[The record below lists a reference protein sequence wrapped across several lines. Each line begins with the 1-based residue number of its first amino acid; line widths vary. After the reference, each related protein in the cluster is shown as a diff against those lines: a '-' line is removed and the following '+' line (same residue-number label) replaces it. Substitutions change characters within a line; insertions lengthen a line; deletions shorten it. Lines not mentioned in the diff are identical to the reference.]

1 MGMRRKGREIA
12 MQTLYALEYKEFLE
26 AEADENDFCRLKLA
40 EIAESK
46 EITKDN
52 SIYDFA
58 LEILLNTLAKMSEID
73 AKIAEHSTNW
83 SMDKIANLDLS
94 ILRIATY
101 EMLFTPTA
109 PAIVMNEAIEIAKRF
124 CSDSSGKF
132 INGILNSITQ
142 ELHKES

>member
-12 MQTLYALEYKEFLE
+12 MQTLYALEYKEYFQTE
-26 AEADENDFCRLKLA
+26 SERIDFCKMKLE

-46 EITKDN
+46 EIAKDN
-52 SIYDFA
+52 SIYEFA
-58 LEILLNTLAKMSEID
+58 EEIILNILAKLDEID
-73 AKIAEHSTNW
+73 EKIVAHSTNW
-83 SMDKIANLDLS
+83 SMDKIANLDRS

-124 CSDSSGKF
+124 CSDSSSKF
-132 INGILNSITQ
+132 INGILNSIAK
-142 ELHKES
+142 ELK

>member
-12 MQTLYALEYKEFLE
+12 MQTLYALEYKEFLQ
-26 AEADENDFCRLKLA
+26 AEADEIDFCKLKLE

-46 EITKDN
+46 EILKDS
-52 SIYDFA
+52 SIFDFA
-58 LEILLNTLAKMSEID
+58 LEILLNTLAKLDEID
-73 AKIAEHSTNW
+73 AKIVEHSTNW
-83 SMDKIANLDLS
+83 SMNKIANLDRS

-132 INGILNSITQ
+132 INGILNSISQ
-142 ELHKES
+142 ELHN

>member
-12 MQTLYALEYKEFLE
+12 MQTLYAIEYKEFLQTDDNE
-26 AEADENDFCRLKLA
+26 IEFCKLKLA

-52 SIYDFA
+52 TIFEFA
-58 LEILLNTLAKMSEID
+58 LEILLNTLAKMEEID

-83 SMDKIANLDLS
+83 SMNKIAHLDRS

-101 EMLFTPTA
+101 EMLFTLTA

-132 INGILNSITQ
+132 INGILNSIAK
-142 ELHKES
+142 ELK